1 MLELITNMS
10 ANLEEQ
16 NKKASRIGFGFGAT
30 SGVITTLGLLVGLAV
45 STDSR
50 LAVVS
55 GILTIAVADGL
66 SDAFGIHI
74 SQESSGEMS
83 DEGVWRATIVTFF
96 SKLVFALSF
105 LVPVLLLELSM
116 ALVFSV
122 IWGLLQIGILTY
134 FSEKASG
141 RRSLVLGLLEHL
153 AITIFVLAV
162 TYGVG
167 FLVGGL
173 GV

>member
-1 MLELITNMS
+1 MLELITGMS
-10 ANLEEQ
+10 EELIEQ

-45 STDSR
+45 STDSK

-55 GILTIAVADGL
+55 GILTIAVADAL
-66 SDAFGIHI
+66 SDSFGIHI
-74 SQESSGEMS
+74 SQESSGDMS
-83 DEGVWRATIVTFF
+83 PEGVWQATLVTFI

-105 LVPVLLLELSM
+105 LVPILLLDLHM

-122 IWGLLQIGILTY
+122 IWGLLQICVLTY
-134 FSEKASG
+134 FSERASG
-141 RRSLVLGLLEHL
+141 RRSLVKGLLEHL
-153 AITIFVLAV
+153 AITTFVLVV
-162 TYGVG
+162 TYGMGV
-167 FLVGGL
+167 LVSGL